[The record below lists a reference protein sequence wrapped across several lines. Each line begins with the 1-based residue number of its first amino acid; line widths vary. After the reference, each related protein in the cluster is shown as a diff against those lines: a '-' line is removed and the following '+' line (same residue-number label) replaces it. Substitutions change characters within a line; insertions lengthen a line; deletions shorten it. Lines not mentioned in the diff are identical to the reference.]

1 MRVEVILKNINELEC
16 LEGLDEYEVKVER
29 KMSLRLFAAKRKQ
42 TRTVDHFFSV
52 GQSVRVGRGV

>member
-29 KMSLRLFAAKRKQ
+29 KMSLRLKVKLKVHDLNQDIVEMKMRRDKLVAN
-42 TRTVDHFFSV
+42 
-52 GQSVRVGRGV
+52 